1 MPVAPDP
8 DPVIVPAFISSA
20 PLAGMSSGFN
30 EDLARVRV
38 VVEAAGGGGEVAWA
52 AGMVVTSGRR
62 QVVVTTDR
70 GLSWLPECARLP
82 ADVAFPWGHDDAARW
97 EGIVDPARVILEYA
111 AAVDGELSA
120 LASTYSSAPA
130 VAAGVPFV
138 FADGTDRAYPEM
150 LTGPVKDRVQLRVD
164 AGLQEQARQR
174 TDRRDQRQTV
184 WSMAWD
190 ASGQAPQTPT
200 QTRMIAVLVDH
211 GGRIDNPRWVAA
223 LPWADLEAEYR
234 ELCVQER
241 AARVDVR
248 DLAVGD
254 VDTEGGLCRPLLR
267 QCYAIEC
274 LLALRHSSAQ
284 EALQSGLYSWWM
296 QRKITPAAPPMQSHL
311 VAR

>member
-1 MPVAPDP
+1 MPVVPDQ

-70 GLSWLPECARLP
+70 GLSWLPERARLP
-82 ADVAFPWGHDDAARW
+82 ADVAFPWSHDDAARW
-97 EGIVDPARVILEYA
+97 EGIVDPARVIVEYA

-138 FADGTDRAYPEM
+138 FVDGTDSAYPEM
-150 LTGPVKDRVQLRVD
+150 LTGSVKDRVTLCVD
-164 AGLQEQARQR
+164 AGLREQARLR
-174 TDRRDQRQTV
+174 SDRGAQRQTV

-200 QTRMIAVLVDH
+200 QTRMVTALVDH
-211 GGRIDNPRWVAA
+211 GGRLNNPRWVAS
-223 LPWADLEAEYR
+223 LPWDQLEAEYR

-248 DLAVGD
+248 GLAVGD
-254 VDTEGGLCRPLLR
+254 VDTEGGLCRSLLA

-274 LLALRHSSAQ
+274 LLALRYSSAQ

-296 QRKITPAAPPMQSHL
+296 QRKITPGEPPMQSHL
-311 VAR
+311 VAM